1 MKKTIIAKN
10 SLKRTR
16 DKRLKTIYD
25 NDPEIR
31 GKVDE
36 IVDLLYKV
44 LCRASTGADSKDSIT
59 VGQLCRGLNRFGFK
73 TSKDQLIDN
82 ILVLNDVKDTYKL
95 ELIHTKGNVNVTN
108 THYPPISGLTELN
121 TMNLNKIDRETLKK
135 IFLNVG
141 LKLSLG
147 NTIY

>member
-1 MKKTIIAKN
+1 MKKANIAKN
-10 SLKRTR
+10 VAKRTK

-31 GKVDE
+31 AKLDE
-36 IVDLLYKV
+36 IVDLLYKI

-73 TSKDQLIDN
+73 TSREQLLDN
-82 ILVLNDVKDTYKL
+82 ILVLNDVKENYKL
-95 ELIHTKGNVNVTN
+95 ELIHTKDNVNVTN
-108 THYPPISGLTELN
+108 THYPRISDLNELS
-121 TMNLNKIDRETLKK
+121 TLSLNKIDRETLKK

-141 LKLSLG
+141 LKLSLT